1 VISARRILFPILLI
15 GVADYQPRRALFNR
29 QSDYVAVVAPARVA
43 EVILLNRTDRSFPM
57 PGEAEVKY
65 LDGDFRVVRP
75 GTFVRCAVTGVA
87 IPLEELR
94 YWSVDLQE
102 PYATPE
108 AVLQRHGSDY
118 PHRA

>member
-1 VISARRILFPILLI
+1 MIMLPPNGGGLIAELWRKSAT
-15 GVADYQPRRALFNR
+15 
-29 QSDYVAVVAPARVA
+29 
-43 EVILLNRTDRSFPM
+43 EVNLLNRTDRPAPM

-75 GTFVRCAVTGVA
+75 GAFVRCAVTGAA

-102 PYATPE
+102 AYCSPE
-108 AVLQRHGSDY
+108 AVLQRHATGYGKRS
-118 PHRA
+118 